1 MAFISN
7 FIATPRIILND
18 QTCSWAD
25 KLVYGVINSL
35 SNNREFCYANNS
47 YFAKTLNVGTK
58 TISKSL
64 SKLNKSGYIIIKYD
78 NGKRKIYLNSQIVSE
93 ENGKRLGKKFHN
105 DMEEKFQHTKKY
117 NNTRIINNNAS
128 PIIGVD
134 EDGVE
139 LWNGKRCESTPC
151 SEEELKEM
159 ESILSEFK

>member
-18 QTCSWAD
+18 QTCSSTD

-58 TISKSL
+58 TISISL
-64 SKLNKSGYIIIKYD
+64 SKLNKSGYIIIKYN
-78 NGKRKIYLNSQIVSE
+78 NGKRKIYLNSKIVSE
-93 ENGKRLGKKFHN
+93 ENAKRLEKKFHN
-105 DMEEKFQHTKKY
+105 DMEEKFQHTRKY

>member
-18 QTCSWAD
+18 QTCSSTD

-35 SNNREFCYANNS
+35 SKSREFCYASNS

-64 SKLNKSGYIIIKYD
+64 SKLNKKSYIIIKYD
-78 NGKRKIYLNSQIVSE
+78 NNQRKIYLNSQIVSE
-93 ENGKRLGKKFHN
+93 ENAKELNKKFQGS
-105 DMEEKFQHTKKY
+105 MEEKFQHTRKY
-117 NNTRIINNNAS
+117 NNTRKIYYNIN
-128 PIIGVD
+128 PIISYD

-151 SEEELKEM
+151 SEKELKEM